1 MVFGTVLF
9 PNLFPCLF
17 NSPSDHDEGE
27 EVECKPKRSFRHL
40 RGMRW
45 SKEEANSAQRGCYR
59 SPNVPSFLV
68 GRLEKVSSRIFRLS
82 YAERRLKDTD
92 YAAWM
97 ATGAS
102 GARYMLD
109 GEKTAK

>member
-1 MVFGTVLF
+1 MQ
-9 PNLFPCLF
+9 
-17 NSPSDHDEGE
+17 
-27 EVECKPKRSFRHL
+27 
-40 RGMRW
+40 W
-45 SKEEANSAQRGCYR
+45 SKEEANGAQRDCYR

-97 ATGAS
+97 ATDAS
-102 GARYMLD
+102 GLRYMLD